1 MKYFSTRDT
10 NQQFAFSLRDAVLKG
25 LAPDGGLFMP
35 AEIPVLSADT
45 LKKMPQ
51 MPLPE
56 LAFHLLNPFLQ
67 EDIAPHVLAGICNEA
82 FNFEI
87 PVRQL
92 TDGVFCLE
100 LFHGPTLAFKDV
112 GARFMARLLPQ
123 LNNEN
128 KPLKVVV
135 ATSGDTGSAVASG
148 FHNVEGI
155 EVFVLFPKGKVSP
168 AQRMQLCSWGNN
180 ITAIEIDGSFD
191 DCQRHVK
198 TLLSDENA
206 LNHQL
211 ITSANSINIARLLP
225 QMVYYA
231 WLWSRLDAPTP
242 VVSVP
247 SGNFGN
253 LTAGL
258 MARAMGISI
267 NKFVAST
274 NVNDV
279 FPAFLHSGKFVSRP
293 SVATIS
299 NAMDVGNPSNF
310 ERMLHLFNGDVA
322 QMRKHISAFSF
333 SDDQTRNAV
342 AELWKN
348 HAYIADPHA
357 AVGYL
362 GLMQYIETCKFTGN
376 AAFLATAHPA
386 KFAEVVEACIETHIV
401 VPPRLEAFGR
411 KKDLSTA
418 CKNDYAE
425 VRSMVLEHRGALS

>member
-1 MKYFSTRDT
+1 MKYLSTRDA
-10 NQQFAFSLRDAVLKG
+10 NQHIAFSLRDAVLKG

-35 AEIPVLSADT
+35 AEIPVLSAET
-45 LKKMPQ
+45 LSKMPQ
-51 MPLPE
+51 MTLSE
-56 LAFHLLNPFLQ
+56 LAFHLLNPFLL
-67 EDIAPHVLAGICNEA
+67 EDVAPHVLADICNEA

-92 TDGVFCLE
+92 TDGVYSLE

-112 GARFMARLLPQ
+112 GARFMARLLPH
-123 LNNEN
+123 LNYEN

-168 AQRMQLCSWGNN
+168 AQRMQLCSWGSN

-198 TLLSDENA
+198 ALLSDENA
-206 LNHQL
+206 LNHHL

-231 WLWSRLDAPTP
+231 WLWSRLDAQTP

-258 MARAMGISI
+258 IARAMGVPI
-267 NKFVAST
+267 NRFVAST

-279 FPAFLHSGKFVSRP
+279 VPAFLHSGKYASRP